1 MMCAG
6 PAGVAW
12 APGKASDAM
21 AEAGGGPVPE
31 RGFVVSTPINTV
43 IGIVRLLR
51 AKRVIDDM
59 AHLGVSEYRVVR
71 DDRVQTPSLCALMS

>member
-1 MMCAG
+1 MRWRRPAAG
-6 PAGVAW
+6 LYQ
-12 APGKASDAM
+12 S
-21 AEAGGGPVPE
+21 

-71 DDRVQTPSLCALMS
+71 DDRVQTLSLCALMS